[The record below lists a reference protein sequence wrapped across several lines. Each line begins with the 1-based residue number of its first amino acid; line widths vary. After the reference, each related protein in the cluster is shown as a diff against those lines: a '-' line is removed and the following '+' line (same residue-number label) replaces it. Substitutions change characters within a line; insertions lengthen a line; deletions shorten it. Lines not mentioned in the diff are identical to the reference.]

1 MSTPQ
6 TNRKTFAHHA
16 KLAMIPVLA
25 LVLAIVLYRN
35 LSSSGVAVLRTP
47 TAQSNDQPLA
57 GGPRPESEK
66 RIDRKRP
73 PWPQVDLNEI
83 VACDAFQPWPSP
95 EPARPSS
102 EPARKDAVPETGS
115 RKKGNHDAAQNT
127 ASAGVTTKPQASNRG
142 KLKAVF
148 RDGTGAAAIVGSRV
162 VRRGDVLEGGARVVE
177 INAHGIVVELE

>member
-6 TNRKTFAHHA
+6 TDRKTFAHHA
-16 KLAMIPVLA
+16 KLAMIPILA

-57 GGPRPESEK
+57 GGPRPAPEK
-66 RIDRKRP
+66 RIDRERP

-83 VACDAFQPWPSP
+83 VASDAFQPWPSS

-115 RKKGNHDAAQNT
+115 RKNGNHDAAQN
-127 ASAGVTTKPQASNRG
+127 AGVTTKPQASNRG

-148 RDGTGAAAIVGSRV
+148 RDGTGEAAIVGSRV